1 MIIYRKFTVVVTINV
16 LLSLRNKGFLQR
28 EVIMTKGKVKVSQT
42 AKNVLPGNFKTE
54 TGKIISVQENVVS
67 SVEVQNNKREIIL
80 KTRFARLK
88 RALRK
93 RSVSIL

>member
-1 MIIYRKFTVVVTINV
+1 
-16 LLSLRNKGFLQR
+16 
-28 EVIMTKGKVKVSQT
+28 MTKGKVKVSQT